1 MFLIWKNQPV
11 LTRAAVTPAGAC
23 HYGEI
28 VCEKLVNCDNHC
40 ATICLV
46 FCSMEQQ
53 ETYAASSCCLYFY
66 NTATCALYTLDLFL
80 LFCLLCCMPSDKK
93 GQSHSS
99 LFILFLE
106 GQEHGKSIEHPKTCI
121 LLPRVFKL
129 SACCVLYLFN
139 MSVNPCSFGGS
150 WVPLGEPKRAAGAQ
164 GASSGPCLARS
175 SARQQGSHRW
185 GARDKPG
192 SGSDTTLPYLQHS
205 SHQGEKLCS
214 RGVFK
219 PKSM

>member
-1 MFLIWKNQPV
+1 MVRQSVKSQLIVITTAQLFVWFSVPWNSRKRTQHPHAACTSIILPLV
-11 LTRAAVTPAGAC
+11 LYIHQICSCFSAFCAV
-23 HYGEI
+23 
-28 VCEKLVNCDNHC
+28 
-40 ATICLV
+40 CLV
-46 FCSMEQQ
+46 TKRGSR
-53 ETYAASSCCLYFY
+53 TV
-66 NTATCALYTLDLFL
+66 
-80 LFCLLCCMPSDKK
+80 P
-93 GQSHSS
+93 